1 VSVEE
6 IKTIH
11 QAALDFARKF
21 SGRNE
26 VEISFTEGAID
37 CLAEK
42 VWESGLEPFDYLK
55 QAFQNYEHGLKLI
68 KEKTGKRDFP
78 VPVEGME
85 NPEEYLNR
93 LIQETY
99 R

>member
-1 VSVEE
+1 
-6 IKTIH
+6 
-11 QAALDFARKF
+11 
-21 SGRNE
+21 